1 MADSTEPMNVDG
13 DAAMVDEG
21 PVIDV
26 PASGASMEEEKEED
40 TCRCVCVCAVN
51 RNHVD
56 CTAGVRESVYIVQV
70 ACTRR
75 RPLSLSLSL
84 SLSLLVA
91 PTPHERNPCCNA
103 PAYELRMCRAALMLR

>member
-84 SLSLLVA
+84 SLGRSHSARKESLL
-91 PTPHERNPCCNA
+91 
-103 PAYELRMCRAALMLR
+103 